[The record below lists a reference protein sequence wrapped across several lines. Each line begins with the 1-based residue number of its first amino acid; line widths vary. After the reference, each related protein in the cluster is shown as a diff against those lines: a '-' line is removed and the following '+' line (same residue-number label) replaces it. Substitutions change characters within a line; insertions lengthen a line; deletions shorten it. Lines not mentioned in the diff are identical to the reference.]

1 MCPWIVLLA
10 SLVGFDST
18 GLKLV
23 PILIFLVGWSDDVVV
38 VVFLHFSLCLPI
50 WSIPV
55 CPSSH
60 WINFVLLYAS
70 CQA

>member
-10 SLVGFDST
+10 SLVGFDSA

-23 PILIFLVGWSDDVVV
+23 PILIFLVGWLDDVVV
-38 VVFLHFSLCLPI
+38 VVLLRFSLCLPI

-60 WINFVLLYAS
+60 WIRFVLLYAL